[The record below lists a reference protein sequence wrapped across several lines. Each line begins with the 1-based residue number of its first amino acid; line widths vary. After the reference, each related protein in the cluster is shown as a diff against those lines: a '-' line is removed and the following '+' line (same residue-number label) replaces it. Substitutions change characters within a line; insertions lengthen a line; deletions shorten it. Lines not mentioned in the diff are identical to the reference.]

1 MLALAGLSG
10 GLGCLLFLLNGRPPS
25 GDTWYTLAFSSF
37 SLVGFVVASR
47 RPRNPIGWLFCT
59 IGLANGLF
67 FFADEYV
74 VHALTVRPGALP
86 GVAWLAWSQNW
97 TVFVMW
103 SLMFFS
109 LMLFPTGR
117 LPSPRWRPVAWALA
131 GVFALVTMLFVVKPG
146 PLEGTKPSV
155 ENPTG
160 IGAAAG
166 VVGVVEGAVL
176 PVVLLVVLAAPAAV
190 LVRFWRSRG
199 AERQQ
204 LKWLAFAAGLW
215 VGVAALD
222 ALNQQVLRSPAVDH
236 ATDVLFG
243 AAVAPIPIAV
253 GIAVLKYRLYDID
266 LIINRTLVYGSL
278 TATLALVYVGGVV
291 GCRPPS
297 GRSPARS
304 PPWPSSPRPS
314 RSRPC
319 SARCVG
325 GCRRWWTSASTGGST
340 TPPRPLK
347 PSTPGCETRRTWI
360 PSATTWWGWQG
371 APCNPNT
378 SPCGCAPWRPG
389 RPGGRAREP
398 LFTGVRGR
406 EFSEV
411 RMQHP
416 AWMVRPCIEDLPEG
430 ILTVKR
436 RPQHPAMSHK
446 HTVCWM
452 IVMRTDVRGMCIR

>member
-1 MLALAGLSG
+1 MLALAALFG
-10 GLGCLLFLLNGRPPS
+10 GLGCLLFFLNGRPPS
-25 GDTWYTLAFSSF
+25 GDTWYTLAFSAF
-37 SLVGFVVASR
+37 ALVGVVIASR
-47 RPRNPIGWLFCT
+47 RPRNPIGWLFCA

-74 VHALTVRPGALP
+74 VYALATRPGALSD
-86 GVAWLAWSQNW
+86 GVWLAWSQNW

-166 VVGVVEGAVL
+166 VVEVVEGAVL

-215 VGVAALD
+215 VCVAALD

-253 GIAVLKYRLYDID
+253 GIAVLKYRLWDID
-266 LIINRTLVYGSL
+266 LLINRTLVYGSL

-291 GCRPPS
+291 GLQ
-297 GRSPARS
+297 
-304 PPWPSSPRPS
+304 
-314 RSRPC
+314 
-319 SARCVG
+319 SAFRALTGQESTLAVV
-325 GCRRWWTSASTGGST
+325 ASTLAIAALFG
-340 TPPRPLK
+340 PLRRRVQALVDRRFYRRK
-347 PSTPGCETRRTWI
+347 YDAVKTLEAFSAKLRDETDLYALT
-360 PSATTWWGWQG
+360 
-371 APCNPNT
+371 
-378 SPCGCAPWRPG
+378 
-389 RPGGRAREP
+389 
-398 LFTGVRGR
+398 
-406 EFSEV
+406 SEV
-411 RMQHP
+411 VGVAQETMQPTHVSL
-416 AWMVRPCIEDLPEG
+416 WLRPDTASKEG
-430 ILTVKR
+430 EV
-436 RPQHPAMSHK
+436 P
-446 HTVCWM
+446 
-452 IVMRTDVRGMCIR
+452 G